1 MHRFRKFIDTP
12 APNWIMAAISIFML
26 IQYMGLVEIAESDR
40 GDMLTALAWAVML
53 GIWLSTAIYK
63 TRLRITRR
71 NR

>member
-1 MHRFRKFIDTP
+1 MHRFRKWFDSPT
-12 APNWIMAAISIFML
+12 PNWIMTAVSIFML
-26 IQYMGLVEIAESDR
+26 TQYLGLVEIAESDR

-63 TRLRITRR
+63 TRTRTTRR